1 MKPQH
6 QTMGVPSP
14 LPRNASLGTSYS
26 CPQLEAQPTNLQLE
40 AHTTNPQ
47 LEAHTTN
54 PEILYERLDKI
65 INPLPR
71 NASLGTSYNC
81 PQLEAHTTN
90 PQLEAHTTNPEI
102 LYERLDKIVNN

>member
-14 LPRNASLGTSYS
+14 LPRNASVGTSYS
-26 CPQLEAQPTNLQLE
+26 CPQLEAHTTNPQLEAHTTDPQLE

-65 INPLPR
+65 IN
-71 NASLGTSYNC
+71 
-81 PQLEAHTTN
+81 
-90 PQLEAHTTNPEI
+90 
-102 LYERLDKIVNN
+102 K

>member
-1 MKPQH
+1 
-6 QTMGVPSP
+6 MGVPSP

-26 CPQLEAQPTNLQLE
+26 GPQLEAQPTNLQLE

-65 INPLPR
+65 
-71 NASLGTSYNC
+71 
-81 PQLEAHTTN
+81 
-90 PQLEAHTTNPEI
+90 
-102 LYERLDKIVNN
+102 VNNWKWRVQLHV